1 MFSITHGICFGTD
14 GPGGGVYLLS
24 DEEVGESGRLV
35 LEKPAVLGAS
45 VQAGVFNLVDPN
57 NDGIRWTS

>member
-1 MFSITHGICFGTD
+1 M
-14 GPGGGVYLLS
+14 LS